1 MSKKK
6 KKKTT
11 HKKNP
16 AHYVDNK
23 EFYDAL
29 CVWKDGVI
37 EADECGEPR
46 PPIPDYIGEC
56 FLKMAEGLSRRACF
70 INYDFREEMV
80 GDAIENCILYAHN
93 FKKEGKNPFAYF
105 TQMMYY
111 AFLRRIQKEKKQ
123 MYIKYKLVAQSDEVS
138 NFMRWDDKDPH
149 EKLSPQKVFGVS
161 DNDIE
166 KFTPKKKK
174 KKTTTKKKKTT
185 KKVTNKKKTNK
196 KKSKSGGG
204 TLDGMI

>member
-6 KKKTT
+6 KTTTSKK
-11 HKKNP
+11 KKNP
-16 AHYVDNK
+16 AHYVDNQ
-23 EFYDAL
+23 EFHAAL
-29 CVWKDGVI
+29 CVWKDKVV

-46 PPIPDYIGEC
+46 PPIPNYIGEC
-56 FLKMAEGLSRRACF
+56 FLKMSEGLSRRACF

-123 MYIKYKLVAQSDEVS
+123 MYIKYKLVEQSDEMH
-138 NFMRWDDKDPH
+138 NYMGWNDKDPH
-149 EKLSPQKVFGVS
+149 ERLSPQKVFGVTE
-161 DNDIE
+161 NDID
-166 KFTPKKKK
+166 KFSPKTKKKAKKKAK
-174 KKTTTKKKKTT
+174 KKTTSSK
-185 KKVTNKKKTNK
+185 KKVTKKKTNNK
-196 KKSKSGGG
+196 GG
-204 TLDGMI
+204 TLDDFAS